1 MVSGGSQNYWGNGS
15 DGVLNT
21 SGDVTLPSTLDG
33 DMVVRNYI
41 SLTINA
47 GHTLTVANRCKG
59 LVIYVRGDC
68 TINGTLSMT
77 WRGAHADASAA
88 GDSNGTP
95 GLKFPR
101 FTATGADT
109 YTAPSTVSLANAGAA
124 IIAAEANQK
133 RINESGTVYT
143 IARYG
148 SGGKGGDG
156 FNAITVV
163 NELHSGKGAMGTCFS
178 GGSGGGAAFV
188 LNPGSFHQGIQV
200 APGANG
206 APNGGPGGAGGGGG
220 GSGAGGGAG
229 NPGGITLGYGE
240 NYQAANGTGGTIILF
255 VKGNLIIGSSGKI
268 ESKGG
273 NGGLFP
279 HLITAMGGGS
289 GGGPILV
296 LYGGSLTNNG
306 VIQSVGGNQPTDQNA
321 TIDYN
326 LIAVA
331 TGGSGMVVVEKIKV

>member
-1 MVSGGSQNYWGNGS
+1 MVSSGSQNYWGDGS

-21 SGDVTLPSTLDG
+21 SGNVTLASTLDG

-68 TINGTLSMT
+68 IINGTLSMT
-77 WRGAHADASAA
+77 QRGAHADASAA
-88 GDSNGTP
+88 GDPNGTP

-101 FTATGADT
+101 FTATGADA

-133 RINESGTVYT
+133 RINGSGTVYT

-156 FNAITVV
+156 GLGITQGWAGV
-163 NELHSGKGAMGTCFS
+163 GAMGTCFS
-178 GGSGGGAAFV
+178 GGSGGGSGADIINQHGF
-188 LNPGSFHQGIQV
+188 PGS
-200 APGANG
+200 
-206 APNGGPGGAGGGGG
+206 PNGGPGGAGGGP
-220 GSGAGGGAG
+220 GAGGGAG
-229 NPGGITLGYGE
+229 NPGGITPGAGYVDYPGG
-240 NYQAANGTGGTIILF
+240 NGTGGTIILF
-255 VKGNLIIGSSGKI
+255 VKGNLTVGPSGKI
-268 ESKGG
+268 ESQGADG
-273 NGGLFP
+273 ALVGMSA
-279 HLITAMGGGS
+279 AMGGGS
-289 GGGPILV
+289 GGGAILV

-306 VIQSVGGNQPTDQNA
+306 VIQSVGGNQTVFTTVGTRGQ
-321 TIDYN
+321 
-326 LIAVA
+326 
-331 TGGSGMVVVEKIKV
+331 SGVVVVEKIKV